1 MAEPALAAGRLVLAA
16 GQHHHLIKLIGL
28 AAIVVVVA
36 IAAGIGVATLV
47 RRSRRRALAGQAA
60 PGLAVRL
67 PAGAASAAITAEHLT
82 KTYRMGKVAVRALDD
97 VSLEIAAGARV
108 CIMGRSGSGKSTLL
122 RQLGLIDLPSDG
134 RIWLHGQ
141 EVTGLPEHERTD
153 LRLRRL
159 GYVFQEYALLPEL
172 TAAENIYLPAM
183 MAGQAGR
190 ACRSRA
196 ANLLD
201 LVELAPR
208 ATHRP
213 KELSGGEQQRVAI
226 ARALVN
232 EPAIIFADEPTANLD
247 SRSAQTVMQTLR
259 KLNETLGVTVVF
271 VSHDPDDSQYATQVI
286 HLSDGQLSDGSP
298 GPGQIGDAGLGEG
311 QPSGEPA

>member
-16 GQHHHLIKLIGL
+16 GRHHHLIKLIGL
-28 AAIVVVVA
+28 AAIVVVVV

-47 RRSRRRALAGQAA
+47 RRSRRRPPAGPAA
-60 PGLAVRL
+60 PGP
-67 PAGAASAAITAEHLT
+67 PARPPADAASAAITADHLT
-82 KTYRMGKVAVRALDD
+82 KTYRMGRVAVRALDD

-196 ANLLD
+196 AALLD
-201 LVELAPR
+201 LVELAAAGR
-208 ATHRP
+208 APAQGTLRRRAAA
-213 KELSGGEQQRVAI
+213 GGD
-226 ARALVN
+226 RAGAG
-232 EPAIIFADEPTANLD
+232 ERAAIIFADEPTANLD

-286 HLSDGQLSDGSP
+286 HLSRRPAQRRP
-298 GPGQIGDAGLGEG
+298 AQRRQPRRGPAR
-311 QPSGEPA
+311 